1 MPAIENTTISNLF
14 MTKNLFVMI
23 PMRDITAIIPNI
35 YLVIMHIGHASSP
48 RTLSIIMANKIIA
61 DALKQEAIS
70 K

>member
-1 MPAIENTTISNLF
+1 
-14 MTKNLFVMI
+14 
-23 PMRDITAIIPNI
+23 
-35 YLVIMHIGHASSP
+35 MHIGHASSP